1 MTNPLIELAREA
13 ARWQRGPLP
22 QPIEWAARRALL
34 DWFATTLPGCVLP
47 PATALLGALADERP
61 AGGAICYVDGRSSSP
76 RHAALLNATASHTVE
91 FDDIFR
97 DGGYHPGSST
107 VAAALALAQHR
118 GLPAQQLHRAV
129 VAGYEVGCRISLAIQ
144 PSHYAFWHTTATV
157 GTIGAAVAGA
167 VLLGCDATGIGHAI
181 ALASSFAGGHQQ
193 NLQGEGMAK
202 ALHPGHA
209 ADAGLLAAYAAAGG
223 VTGSVD
229 SLHAAKGFAAA
240 TSASPGDW
248 AIALEGLGEWT
259 PLTRM
264 TVKAHGCCG
273 HIFPALDGLRAMRE
287 ATPFALEQVAA
298 IHVDGYGA
306 TRSMCD
312 RPAALSPQDA
322 RFSIQYCLAAQ
333 MVLGAVRLDA
343 FTSQALADTRIR
355 ALMPKI
361 TVAEDAELAAA
372 YPRKRQARLT
382 VTLAD
387 GRRLE
392 HFQAVRKG
400 DPEAPLSDAE
410 LVTKFEELAGSVADP
425 ADVKALRAEIL
436 ESDRLPGP
444 IPLRSPCP
452 ESV

>member
-1 MTNPLIELAREA
+1 MSNPLVELAQAA
-13 ARWQRGPLP
+13 ARWQSETLP
-22 QPIEWAARRALL
+22 EPIQWAARRAVL
-34 DWFATTLPGCVLP
+34 DWFATMLPGCPLP
-47 PATALLGALADERP
+47 PATMLVRALAEERP
-61 AGGAICYVDGRSSSP
+61 AGGAVCYVDGGSSSP
-76 RHAALLNATASHTVE
+76 RHAALLNAVASHIVE

-97 DGGYHPGSST
+97 DGGYHPGSAT

-118 GLPAQQLHRAV
+118 GLSAQALHRAI

-157 GTIGAAVAGA
+157 GAIGAAVAGA
-167 VLLGCDATGIGHAI
+167 VLLGCDAAGIGHAI

-209 ADAGLLAAYAAAGG
+209 ADAGLLAAYAAAAG
-223 VTGSVD
+223 VTGSPE

-248 AIALEGLGEWT
+248 SAALDGLGEWT
-259 PLTRM
+259 PITRM

-273 HIFPALDGLRAMRE
+273 HIFPALDGLKAMRE
-287 ATPFALEQVAA
+287 ATPFGPEQIAS

-306 TRSMCD
+306 TRAMCD
-312 RPAALSPQDA
+312 RPQAVSAQDA

-333 MVLGAVRLDA
+333 LVLGGVRLDA
-343 FTSQALADTRIR
+343 FRPEALADPRIR

-361 TVAEDAELAAA
+361 SVAEDAELAAA
-372 YPRKRQARLT
+372 YPRRRQARLT

-387 GRRLE
+387 GTRLE
-392 HFQAVRKG
+392 HYQGVRKG

-410 LVTKFEELAGSVADP
+410 LIAKFEELAGSVAGP
-425 ADVKALRAEIL
+425 ADIAALRKTIL
-436 ESDRLPGP
+436 ESDRLPGRL
-444 IPLRSPCP
+444 PLLPSH
-452 ESV
+452 

>member
-1 MTNPLIELAREA
+1 MSNPLIALAQAA
-13 ARWQRGPLP
+13 ARWQNEALP
-22 QPIEWAARRALL
+22 EPVEWAARRAVL
-34 DWFATTLPGCVLP
+34 DWFATMLPGCPLP
-47 PATALLGALADERP
+47 PATLLVRGLAEERP
-61 AGGAICYVDGRSSSP
+61 AGGAICYVDGGASSP
-76 RHAALLNATASHTVE
+76 RYAALLNAVASHIVE

-97 DGGYHPGSST
+97 DGGYHPGSAT

-118 GLPAQQLHRAV
+118 ELSAQALHRAI

-167 VLLGCDATGIGHAI
+167 ALLGCDAVGIGHAI

-209 ADAGLLAAYAAAGG
+209 ADAGLLAAYAAAAG
-223 VTGSVD
+223 VTGSLE

-240 TSASPGDW
+240 TSTSPGDW
-248 AIALEGLGEWT
+248 STALDGLGEWT
-259 PLTRM
+259 PITRM

-273 HIFPALDGLRAMRE
+273 HIFPALDGLKAMRE
-287 ATPFALEQVAA
+287 ATPFGPEQIAS

-306 TRSMCD
+306 TRTMCD
-312 RPAALSPQDA
+312 RPQAVSAQDA

-333 MVLGAVRLDA
+333 LVLGGVRLDA
-343 FTSQALADTRIR
+343 FRPETLVDPRIR
-355 ALMPKI
+355 ALMPKVS
-361 TVAEDAELAAA
+361 VAEDPGLAAA
-372 YPRKRQARLT
+372 YPRRRQARLT

-387 GRRLE
+387 GRRLQ
-392 HFQAVRKG
+392 HHQAVRKG

-410 LVTKFEELAGSVADP
+410 LVAKFEETAGSVVDP
-425 ADVKALRAEIL
+425 ADVEALRAVIL
-436 ESDRLPGP
+436 ESDRLPGLV
-444 IPLRSPCP
+444 PLRAVLP

>member
-1 MTNPLIELAREA
+1 MNNPLIELARAA
-13 ARWQRGPLP
+13 ARWQHDALP
-22 QPIEWAARRALL
+22 RPIEWAARRAVL
-34 DWFATTLPGCVLP
+34 DWFATTLPGCPLP
-47 PATALLGALADERP
+47 PATLLVRALAEERSL
-61 AGGAICYVDGRSSSP
+61 GGAVCYVDGGTSSP
-76 RHAALLNATASHTVE
+76 RHAALLNATASHIVE

-97 DGGYHPGSST
+97 DGGYHPGSAT

-118 GLPAQQLHRAV
+118 GLSARALHRAI

-157 GTIGAAVAGA
+157 GAIGAAVAGA
-167 VLLGCDATGIGHAI
+167 ALLGCGATGIGHAI

-209 ADAGLLAAYAAAGG
+209 ADAGLLAAYAAAAG
-223 VTGSVD
+223 VTGSTD
-229 SLHAAKGFAAA
+229 SLHAPKGFAAA
-240 TSASPGDW
+240 TSVSSGDW
-248 AIALEGLGEWT
+248 DAALEGLGMWT
-259 PLTRM
+259 PITRM

-273 HIFPALDGLRAMRE
+273 HIFPALDGLKVLRE
-287 ATPFALEQVAA
+287 VAPFAPEQVAA

-312 RPAALSPQDA
+312 RPQAASAQDA
-322 RFSIQYCLAAQ
+322 RFSIQYCLAAEL
-333 MVLGAVRLDA
+333 VLGAVRLEA
-343 FTSQALADTRIR
+343 FRPAALVDPRIR
-355 ALMPKI
+355 GLMPKI
-361 TVAEDAELAAA
+361 TVAEDAEFAAA

-392 HFQAVRKG
+392 HHQAFRKG
-400 DPEAPLSDAE
+400 DPEAPLSDPE
-410 LVTKFEELAGSVADP
+410 LIAKFEELAGSVADP
-425 ADVKALRAEIL
+425 ADAAALGATIL

-444 IPLRSPCP
+444 IALRASSL
-452 ESV
+452 ETI